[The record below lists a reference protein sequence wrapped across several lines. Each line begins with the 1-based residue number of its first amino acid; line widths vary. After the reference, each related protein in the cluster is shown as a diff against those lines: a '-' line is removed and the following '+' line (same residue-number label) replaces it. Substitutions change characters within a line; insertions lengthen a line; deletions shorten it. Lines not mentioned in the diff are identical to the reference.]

1 MHAYFEEEME
11 DARLIVSGSGSDIF
25 IRRFMV
31 DRGYTYATDPTRVSK
46 AELADFRE
54 YVEPEL
60 RDMAQNPPDFEE
72 WQASSVESL
81 DEFSP
86 WAMMREDFGI
96 LDILFA
102 FLGIGTAFRLAS
114 QSD

>member
-1 MHAYFEEEME
+1 
-11 DARLIVSGSGSDIF
+11 
-25 IRRFMV
+25 MV
-31 DRGYTYATDPTRVSK
+31 ERGYTYATNPAEVSK

-60 RDMAQNPPDFEE
+60 RDMAQNPPDFEAGK
-72 WQASSVESL
+72 QAASKVSIEI
-81 DEFSP
+81 SP
-86 WAMMREDFGI
+86 WAMMREDFGV
-96 LDILFA
+96 LDILFI